1 MNRRHA
7 LKSIGATVGALGLPA
22 FPSLS
27 VQTSAQTPA
36 IDWAARV
43 SALPQPQAG
52 EVAITAVGD
61 LMLSRPV
68 ATRPGPSVQEM
79 YRVMRQADI
88 GFGNCEQVISSI
100 GFYAQR
106 MAYPPMLDDFK
117 AVGLNALGLAN
128 NHFMD
133 MGPAP
138 AMQGL
143 EELRARGIQFAG
155 CGRNLDEA
163 LAPGIKVVKGMRVGL
178 MSFWCSSATFA
189 PPAYM
194 EQARAGANKPGLAM
208 IVGHQVS
215 VPGFDAPV
223 LMPAA
228 ADMRMLADS
237 VAKARAQVDFLMV
250 SFHQH
255 WGGQEGTGQGIIPP
269 QPPARRTTIIP
280 ADLSAARNQVNDGRT
295 LICHAAID
303 AGADVILG
311 HGNHVLNGVEVY
323 KGKPILYSLGH
334 FYIEGMQDGRALP
347 QFFFSPTM
355 VAQIENGWWLE
366 EQRWSAV
373 ARLFVKGG
381 RVTRL
386 DLVPVTMDIQK
397 DGLPSFP
404 DDAVAQRIVSGLQT
418 LSKPFGTD
426 VRARGWY
433 AEVTGLP

>member
-7 LKSIGATVGALGLPA
+7 LKSIAAATGALGLPA
-22 FPSLS
+22 LPPLNRPAG
-27 VQTSAQTPA
+27 AQSPG

-43 SALPQPQAG
+43 SALPRPQAG
-52 EVAITAVGD
+52 EVVITAVGD
-61 LMLSRPV
+61 LMLSRPE
-68 ATRPGPSVQEM
+68 ASRPGPPVQEM
-79 YRVMRQADI
+79 YRVMREADI
-88 GFGNCEQVISSI
+88 GFGNCEQVVASV

-106 MAYPPMLDDFK
+106 MAYPAILDDFK
-117 AVGLNALGLAN
+117 AAGLNSLSLAN

-133 MGPAP
+133 MGPIP

-143 EELRARGIQFAG
+143 EELRARDIQFAG
-155 CGRNLDEA
+155 CGRNLEEA
-163 LAPGIKVVKGMRVGL
+163 LAPGIKVVKGVRVGL
-178 MSFWCSSATFA
+178 MSFWCSAATFA

-194 EQARAGANKPGLAM
+194 EQARAGVNKPGLAM
-208 IVGHQVS
+208 IVGQQVT
-215 VPGFDAPV
+215 VPGSDTPV
-223 LMPAA
+223 LLPAA

-237 VAKARAQVDFLMV
+237 VAKAKTQVDFLMV

-269 QPPARRTTIIP
+269 QPPARRTSIIA
-280 ADLSAARNQVNDGRT
+280 ADLNAARNHVNDGRK
-295 LICHAAID
+295 LICRAAVD

-311 HGNHVLNGVEVY
+311 HGNHVLNGVEIY

-334 FYIEGMQDGRALP
+334 FYIEGMKDGRALP

-366 EQRWSAV
+366 EQRWSAI
-373 ARLFVKGG
+373 ARLFVQGG

-397 DGLPSFP
+397 DGLPSFA
-404 DDAVAQRIVSGLQT
+404 DDALSQRIVGAVQT
-418 LSKPFGTD
+418 LSKPLGTD
-426 VRARGWY
+426 VRSRGWY
-433 AEVTGLP
+433 AEVASR

>member
-7 LKSIGATVGALGLPA
+7 LKSIAAATGALGLPA
-22 FPSLS
+22 LPPLNRPAG
-27 VQTSAQTPA
+27 AQSPG

-43 SALPQPQAG
+43 SALPRPQAG
-52 EVAITAVGD
+52 EVVITAVGD
-61 LMLSRPV
+61 LMLSRPE
-68 ATRPGPSVQEM
+68 ASRPGTPVQEM
-79 YRVMRQADI
+79 YRVMREADI
-88 GFGNCEQVISSI
+88 GFGNCEQVVASV

-106 MAYPPMLDDFK
+106 MAYPAILDDFK
-117 AVGLNALGLAN
+117 AAGLNSLSLAN

-133 MGPAP
+133 MGPIP

-143 EELRARGIQFAG
+143 EELRARDIQFAG
-155 CGRNLDEA
+155 CGRNLEEA
-163 LAPGIKVVKGMRVGL
+163 LAPGIKVVKGVRVGL
-178 MSFWCSSATFA
+178 MSFWCSAATFA

-194 EQARAGANKPGLAM
+194 EQARAGVNKPGLAM
-208 IVGHQVS
+208 IVGQQVT
-215 VPGFDAPV
+215 VPGSDTPV
-223 LMPAA
+223 LLPAA

-237 VAKARAQVDFLMV
+237 VAKAKTQVDFLMV

-269 QPPARRTTIIP
+269 QPPARRTSIIA
-280 ADLSAARNQVNDGRT
+280 ADLNAARNHVNDGRK
-295 LICHAAID
+295 LICRAAVD

-311 HGNHVLNGVEVY
+311 HGNHVLNGVEIY

-334 FYIEGMQDGRALP
+334 FYIEGMKDGRALP

-366 EQRWSAV
+366 EQRWSAI
-373 ARLFVKGG
+373 ARLFVQGG

-397 DGLPSFP
+397 DGLPSFA
-404 DDAVAQRIVSGLQT
+404 DDALSQRIVGAVQT
-418 LSKPFGTD
+418 LSKPLGTD
-426 VRARGWY
+426 VRSRGWY
-433 AEVTGLP
+433 AEVASR

>member
-7 LKSIGATVGALGLPA
+7 LKSIAAAAGALGLPA
-22 FPSLS
+22 LPPLNRPAG
-27 VQTSAQTPA
+27 AQTPG

-43 SALPQPQAG
+43 SALPRPQAG
-52 EVAITAVGD
+52 EVVIAAVGD
-61 LMLSRPV
+61 LMLSRPE
-68 ATRPGPSVQEM
+68 ASRPGPPVQEM
-79 YRVMRQADI
+79 YRVMREADI
-88 GFGNCEQVISSI
+88 GFGNCEQVIASV

-106 MAYPPMLDDFK
+106 MAYPAILDDFK
-117 AVGLNALGLAN
+117 AAGLNSLSLAN

-133 MGPAP
+133 MGPIP

-143 EELRARGIQFAG
+143 DELRARDIQFAG
-155 CGRNLDEA
+155 CGRNLEEA
-163 LAPGIKVVKGMRVGL
+163 LAPGIKVVKGVRVGL
-178 MSFWCSSATFA
+178 MSFWCSAATFA

-194 EQARAGANKPGLAM
+194 EQARAGVNKPGLAM
-208 IVGHQVS
+208 IVGQQVT
-215 VPGFDAPV
+215 VPGSDTPV
-223 LMPAA
+223 LLPAA

-237 VAKARAQVDFLMV
+237 VAKAKTQVDFLMV

-269 QPPARRTTIIP
+269 QPPARRTSIIA
-280 ADLSAARNQVNDGRT
+280 ADLNAARNHVNDGRK
-295 LICHAAID
+295 LICRAAVD

-311 HGNHVLNGVEVY
+311 HGNHVLNGVEIY

-334 FYIEGMQDGRALP
+334 FYIEGMKDGRALP

-366 EQRWSAV
+366 EQRWSAI
-373 ARLFVKGG
+373 ARLFVQGG

-397 DGLPSFP
+397 DGLPSFA
-404 DDAVAQRIVSGLQT
+404 DDALSQRIVGAVQT
-418 LSKPFGTD
+418 LSKPLGTD
-426 VRARGWY
+426 VRSRGWY
-433 AEVTGLP
+433 AEVASL

>member
-7 LKSIGATVGALGLPA
+7 LKSIAAATGALGLPA
-22 FPSLS
+22 LPPLNRPAG
-27 VQTSAQTPA
+27 AQSPG

-43 SALPQPQAG
+43 SAMPRPQAG
-52 EVAITAVGD
+52 EVVITAVGD
-61 LMLSRPV
+61 LMLSRPE
-68 ATRPGPSVQEM
+68 ASRPGPPVQEM
-79 YRVMRQADI
+79 YRVMREADI
-88 GFGNCEQVISSI
+88 GFGNCEQVVASV

-106 MAYPPMLDDFK
+106 MAYPAILDDFK
-117 AVGLNALGLAN
+117 AAGLNSLSLAN

-133 MGPAP
+133 MGPIP

-143 EELRARGIQFAG
+143 EELRARDIQFAG
-155 CGRNLDEA
+155 CGRNLEEA
-163 LAPGIKVVKGMRVGL
+163 LAPGIKVVKGVRVGL
-178 MSFWCSSATFA
+178 MSFWCSAATFA

-194 EQARAGANKPGLAM
+194 EQARAGVNKPGLAM
-208 IVGHQVS
+208 IVGQQIT
-215 VPGFDAPV
+215 VPGSDTPV
-223 LMPAA
+223 LLPAA

-237 VAKARAQVDFLMV
+237 VAKAKTQVDFLMV

-269 QPPARRTTIIP
+269 QPPARRMSIIA
-280 ADLSAARNQVNDGRT
+280 ADLNAARNHINDGRT
-295 LICHAAID
+295 LICRAAVD

-311 HGNHVLNGVEVY
+311 HGNHVLNGVEIY

-334 FYIEGMQDGRALP
+334 FYIEGMKDGRALP

-366 EQRWSAV
+366 EQRWSAI
-373 ARLFVKGG
+373 ARLFVQGG

-397 DGLPSFP
+397 DGLPSFA
-404 DDAVAQRIVSGLQT
+404 DDALSQRIVGAVQT
-418 LSKPFGTD
+418 LSKPLGTD
-426 VRARGWY
+426 VRSRGWY
-433 AEVTGLP
+433 AEVASR